1 VLNALYIYG
10 ILTLLLRNYCYNI
23 LHLLHFIISLL
34 GFHLKFTASV
44 LFASLKQIIFC
55 SSNSV
60 VFSKYYC
67 HNTCPKILQYYLSF
81 LILLLKYILS
91 TFSPGSTGTRSLELS
106 ANCGKYTP
114 TKLSFEMKRINCGQ
128 HVNSKK
134 WGAYKFSH
142 YTTHQLVL
150 FFAFLRF

>member
-1 VLNALYIYG
+1 MLNALYIYG

-91 TFSPGSTGTRSLELS
+91 TFSPG
-106 ANCGKYTP
+106 
-114 TKLSFEMKRINCGQ
+114 
-128 HVNSKK
+128 
-134 WGAYKFSH
+134 
-142 YTTHQLVL
+142 L
-150 FFAFLRF
+150 FFELCGNRGDTRKWLLWYIYQRKRRSTPFLTTMRMALAGWKSS